1 MNYIDNFLTS
11 AVDSKAMNNLLVNCH
26 PVGMELDTGSQL
38 TILSKSVLSSIM
50 NVCLTPSDRIIRVSN
65 GQLVSNLVQGS
76 VEVSYNGGSH
86 LQKLSE

>member
-11 AVDSKAMNNLLVNCH
+11 AVDSKAMNNMLVNSH

-76 VEVSYNGGSH
+76 VEVRYNGGSH